1 MPLTLLSTLMRN
13 SLRALITKR
22 IPSSKNLINLSF
34 DILIFEEDVSILTS
48 ESIIFFNSR
57 IKLSEDLS

>member
-22 IPSSKNLINLSF
+22 IPSSKNLINLSC

>member
-1 MPLTLLSTLMRN
+1 MRN